1 MVVYDEIAPIKRVEA
16 LKEREEL
23 VRAVRT
29 ARAEKEQAEEQL
41 RELSG
46 RLINAQEDERRRIA
60 RELHDDLN
68 QRLALLSIELEQYGQ
83 RHPRSLE
90 EHRQRMREVWG
101 RVHGYPPTFT
111 ACPTNSTRQSSTHL
125 VW

>member
-1 MVVYDEIAPIKRVEA
+1 MNQ
-16 LKEREEL
+16 
-23 VRAVRT
+23 AVRT
-29 ARAEKEQAEEQL
+29 ARAEREHAEEQL

-68 QRLALLSIELEQYGQ
+68 QRLALLSIELEEYGQ
-83 RHPRSLE
+83 CHPRSVE
-90 EHRQRMREVWG
+90 EHRRRMRDVDAPM
-101 RVHGYPPTFT
+101 RSPPTST
-111 ACPTNSTRQSSTHL
+111 ACRTSFTRPSSTHL